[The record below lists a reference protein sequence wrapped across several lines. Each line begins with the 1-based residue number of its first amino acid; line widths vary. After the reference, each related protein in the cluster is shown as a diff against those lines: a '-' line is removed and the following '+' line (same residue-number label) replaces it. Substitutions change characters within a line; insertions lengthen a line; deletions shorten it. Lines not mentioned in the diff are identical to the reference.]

1 MFSPIHNFLNLT
13 INGYHLG
20 DVFWNLTLVLLTYYL
35 FFAAQYVIK
44 KSKKTWRAWLFWP
57 VFAVWYLFLPNT
69 LYLVTDVRHLL
80 DYCPRN
86 SYLDVC
92 LHGTWMIF
100 FFFIYA
106 LIGWLTFYHLME
118 KMFDLLKTNY
128 GKIVA
133 KIFRHFSLII
143 MPLAIM
149 LGLVNR
155 LNSWQMFSHPTQVL
169 RTIASYF
176 TEWRYLQQWIG
187 ITIITMLMYALTY
200 IFVKQ
205 FSAPPKSRKKL

>member
-1 MFSPIHNFLNLT
+1 MLASLHDFLNLT

-35 FFAAQYVIK
+35 FFASQYVIK
-44 KSKKTWRAWLFWP
+44 KSKKTWRALLFWP
-57 VFAVWYLFLPNT
+57 IFTVWYLFLPNT

-92 LHGTWMIF
+92 LHGAWMIF

-118 KMFDLLKTNY
+118 KMFELLETNY
-128 GKIVA
+128 GKIIA

-143 MPLAIM
+143 MPLAVL
-149 LGLVNR
+149 LGLLNR
-155 LNSWQMFSHPTQVL
+155 LNSWQIFTAPSVVAHNIL
-169 RTIASYF
+169 AYF
-176 TEWRYLQQWIG
+176 TQWRYLQQWLSIVL
-187 ITIITMLMYALTY
+187 IVYLMYYAT
-200 IFVKQ
+200 
-205 FSAPPKSRKKL
+205 KLMIHYLLKNHK

>member
-1 MFSPIHNFLNLT
+1 MLASLHDFLNLT

-35 FFAAQYVIK
+35 FFAVQYAIK

-57 VFAVWYLFLPNT
+57 IFAVWYLFLPNT

-92 LHGTWMIF
+92 LHGAWMIF

-118 KMFDLLKTNY
+118 KMFELLETNY
-128 GKIVA
+128 GKIIA

-143 MPLAIM
+143 MPLAVL
-149 LGLVNR
+149 LGLLNR
-155 LNSWQMFSHPTQVL
+155 LNSWQIFTAPSVVTHNIL
-169 RTIASYF
+169 AYF
-176 TEWRYLQQWIG
+176 TQWRYLQQWLSIVL
-187 ITIITMLMYALTY
+187 IVYLMYYAT
-200 IFVKQ
+200 
-205 FSAPPKSRKKL
+205 KLMIHYLLKNHK